1 MGTSARLRSRRVGR
15 AEVNTLILAA
25 GATLLGIG
33 LVCLAT
39 LPFLEQSWIGLA
51 QQAVV
56 LGFLGVGIVVAG
68 FVAFPLAK
76 AEAKVRECQGCKEE
90 TE

>member
-1 MGTSARLRSRRVGR
+1 M
-15 AEVNTLILAA
+15 NNLILAA
-25 GATLLGIG
+25 GATLLTVG

-56 LGFLGVGIVVAG
+56 LGFLSVGVAAAA
-68 FVAFPLAK
+68 FVAYPLAK
-76 AEAKVRECQGCKEE
+76 AEADVRRCEGCKEE
-90 TE
+90 E